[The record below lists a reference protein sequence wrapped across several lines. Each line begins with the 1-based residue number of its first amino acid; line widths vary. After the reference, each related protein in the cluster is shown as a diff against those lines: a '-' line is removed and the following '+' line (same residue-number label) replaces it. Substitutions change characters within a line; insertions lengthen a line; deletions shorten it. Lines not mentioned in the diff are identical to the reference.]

1 MAEVPDDAD
10 AGREPSPV
18 VFQPS
23 TSDESSAA
31 AFLAGVK
38 YAGRGAAR
46 QKREKEASDGMQEEE
61 AGDGAPASSD
71 ADTAHAASVLA
82 HVRGALEAHDADVDC
97 GKGETPDGTM
107 PPAKPRRTRQSFS
120 WRQVAVLEQV
130 FEQDPMP
137 PQLLRVQLAERL
149 GVQPRTVQ
157 VWFQNRRQKQKQ
169 LQQAMG
175 QNPPSFRASHSRL
188 VSLPQLQHG
197 VDSFAVPQSSGV
209 PVATEYMPAPGAAMV
224 AAPLGQYMYAAYPQA
239 QGSIVTPP
247 QNSYLQPQ
255 VGPSQLR
262 SVNETAAETVD
273 HATAAVAAA
282 VAAATASVMVGAA
295 APPSKGGAPL
305 PAVPMPGY
313 ASMQYYSQL
322 LQHHPHHTASVQ
334 AAQYAAQ
341 QAAHA
346 AGGSFVPGPSS
357 QPLGYMTV
365 SNGPGM
371 DHSFGA
377 RGAQM
382 DSPMVPV
389 PVSQLT
395 NPPIVSMAIPLAPGQ
410 PQSRPSPPGQI
421 QVYGTAFTQLLTAA
435 NARGPPQ
442 GGRPTM
448 LHSVTT
454 VNPPPFMDAPG
465 MHLPAAVP

>member
-1 MAEVPDDAD
+1 M
-10 AGREPSPV
+10 
-18 VFQPS
+18 Q
-23 TSDESSAA
+23 
-31 AFLAGVK
+31 
-38 YAGRGAAR
+38 
-46 QKREKEASDGMQEEE
+46 QEEE
-61 AGDGAPASSD
+61 TGDGAPASSD

-97 GKGETPDGTM
+97 DKGETPDGTM

-137 PQLLRVQLAERL
+137 LQLLRVQLAERL

-175 QNPPSFRASHSRL
+175 QNPPSFRASHPRL
-188 VSLPQLQHG
+188 VSLPPLQHG
-197 VDSFAVPQSSGV
+197 GGSFAVPQSSGV
-209 PVATEYMPAPGAAMV
+209 PVATEYMPAPGATMV
-224 AAPLGQYMYAAYPQA
+224 AAPLGQYLYAAFPQA
-239 QGSIVTPP
+239 QGPIVTPP

-295 APPSKGGAPL
+295 APPSKGGTPL

-313 ASMQYYSQL
+313 AGMQYYSQL
-322 LQHHPHHTASVQ
+322 LQQHPQHAASVQ

-357 QPLGYMTV
+357 QPPLGYMTV
-365 SNGPGM
+365 SNGPGR
-371 DHSFGA
+371 DHPFGA
-377 RGAQM
+377 MGAQM

-395 NPPIVSMAIPLAPGQ
+395 NTPTVSMAMPLAHSQ
-410 PQSRPSPPGQI
+410 PQSRPPPPGQI
-421 QVYGTAFTQLLTAA
+421 QFYGTAFTQLLTAE
-435 NARGPPQ
+435 NARGLPQ
-442 GGRPTM
+442 GRPTM
-448 LHSVTT
+448 LHSVTP
-454 VNPPPFMDAPG
+454 VNPTPFMDAPG
-465 MHLPAAVP
+465 VHPPAAVP